1 MERIIDGEI
10 YRLVRPGVYAL
21 YTDDGQ
27 ERVRAW
33 FVGEIIEDRRLQ
45 LKLTQKQLA
54 ARIGVSRSTLSRYE
68 DGIYKKIPHEVMIR
82 LADALDASVDYI
94 NGKVDDPHAVQ
105 FPEVPD
111 EDQERQLLR
120 YFRRLSDDQKSA
132 VVNMVAAIGGKDDAG
147 I

>member
-21 YTDDGQ
+21 YNDDGQ

-105 FPEVPD
+105 FPETPA
-111 EDQERQLLR
+111 EAQERRLLQ
-120 YFRRLSDDQKSA
+120 YFRRLSDDQKGA
-132 VVNMVAAIGGKDDAG
+132 VVNMVEAIGGKDDAG